1 MANINLTPGERYTF
15 GKLKGVS
22 VITDSTDNAET
33 PKYIRNKLYVTA
45 SAAELNVAG
54 VNASVIVSTTTVNDP
69 MLQFSIGT
77 LQAENWTMGI
87 DNTDSGSFKINNGYT
102 LGTTS
107 TMALRIDTNEN
118 ISIPGDVSITG
129 SVIIPGSTIPIDT
142 AWTSYTPQWTSGF
155 SPFPVLNNGT
165 ATGAYKVIGKTCFV
179 RGIIVM
185 GTTTTYGTGAW
196 LISLPITASLAQSIL
211 IPAVMANL
219 PTGGWYSG
227 LVNGGRIGN
236 TSKAEIQWQTAAGTA
251 DPLSATVPFTWGS
264 ADVFS
269 FNGSYEIA

>member
-102 LGTTS
+102 LGTNS

-142 AWTSYTPQWTSGF
+142 AWTSYTPQWTSGGT
-155 SPFPVLNNGT
+155 FPVLNNGT

-211 IPAVMANL
+211 IPAVMLNSGVA
-219 PTGGWYSG
+219 WYSG

-264 ADVFS
+264 ADAFS

>member
-15 GKLKGVS
+15 GKLDNIS
-22 VITDSTDNAET
+22 VITNSTDNAQST
-33 PKYIRNKLYVTA
+33 KYIRNVLYIT
-45 SAAELNVAG
+45 SSINSLIHISNYG
-54 VNASVIVSTTTVNDP
+54 TNDP
-69 MLQFSIGT
+69 YLRLSKGGNAVDNWSI
-77 LQAENWTMGI
+77 GI
-87 DNTDSGSFKINNGYT
+87 DNSDGGAFKINN
-102 LGTTS
+102 LSQLS
-107 TMALRIDTNEN
+107 TGPSMALRIDTDEN

-142 AWTSYTPQWTSGF
+142 AWTSYTPQWTSGGT
-155 SPFPVLNNGT
+155 FPVLNNGT

-219 PTGGWYSG
+219 PSGGWYSG
-227 LVNGGRIGN
+227 LVNGGRTGN

-264 ADVFS
+264 ADAFS

>member
-1 MANINLTPGERYTF
+1 
-15 GKLKGVS
+15 
-22 VITDSTDNAET
+22 
-33 PKYIRNKLYVTA
+33 
-45 SAAELNVAG
+45 
-54 VNASVIVSTTTVNDP
+54 

-87 DNTDSGSFKINNGYT
+87 DNTDGGSFKINNRSAALSTDST
-102 LGTTS
+102 L
-107 TMALRIDTNEN
+107 ALRIDTDEN
-118 ISIPGDVSITG
+118 ISIPGNVSITG

-142 AWTSYTPQWTSGF
+142 AWTSYTPQWTSGGT
-155 SPFPVLNNGT
+155 FPVLNNGT

-211 IPAVMANL
+211 IPAVMLNSGVA
-219 PTGGWYSG
+219 WYSG

-264 ADVFS
+264 ADAFS

>member
-15 GKLKGVS
+15 GKLKGIS

-33 PKYIRNKLYVTA
+33 PKYIRNKLYITA

-54 VNASVIVSTTTVNDP
+54 VNALVKVSTTSVNDP

-87 DNTDSGSFKINNGYT
+87 DNTDGGSFKINNRSAT
-102 LGTTS
+102 LS
-107 TMALRIDTNEN
+107 TDSTLALRIDTDEN

-129 SVIIPGSTIPIDT
+129 SVIIPGSTIPIST
-142 AWTSYTPQWTSGF
+142 AWTSYTPQWTSGGT
-155 SPFPVLNNGT
+155 FPVLNNGT

-211 IPAVMANL
+211 IPAVMLNSGVA
-219 PTGGWYSG
+219 WYSG

-264 ADVFS
+264 ADAFS